1 MNDYNWLDDKI
12 PAEHN
17 RRRVRPGSMQLKES
31 LKGNCICSDHFKC
44 CFLVDL
50 LAELGFKQ
58 SKRLLKF
65 DAVPIEE
72 YRGILDACMHARMHA
87 RIYIAATAILS
98 LQRTRVFSYLDLH
111 ICIRVRK
118 L

>member
-1 MNDYNWLDDKI
+1 MNYSLVHRSSQVVTMECI
-12 PAEHN
+12 
-17 RRRVRPGSMQLKES
+17 GSE
-31 LKGNCICSDHFKC
+31 
-44 CFLVDL
+44 
-50 LAELGFKQ
+50 
-58 SKRLLKF
+58 
-65 DAVPIEE
+65 PTEE

-111 ICIRVRK
+111 ICVRVRK